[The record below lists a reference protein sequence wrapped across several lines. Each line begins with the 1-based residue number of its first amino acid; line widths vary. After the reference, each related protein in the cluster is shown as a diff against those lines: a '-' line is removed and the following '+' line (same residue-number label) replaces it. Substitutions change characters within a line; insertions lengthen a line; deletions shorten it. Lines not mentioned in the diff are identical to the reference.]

1 MSLCVGFEPCNQLTH
16 VSGSAA
22 YTTSLRVRSFLGHCD
37 RGMPRAPGCLF
48 FFLLSKI
55 DNTGMSLQDGMLKLM
70 QSLSTESQELKLD
83 VSSCGLTPDCIVRL
97 NAEVSIFNSIVE
109 LDLGGN
115 QLKQE
120 VWFTLLLFITSVPCL
135 CALLGK

>member
-1 MSLCVGFEPCNQLTH
+1 M
-16 VSGSAA
+16 
-22 YTTSLRVRSFLGHCD
+22 
-37 RGMPRAPGCLF
+37 GCLVPQVVPF
-48 FFLLSKI
+48 FSLNKI

-97 NAEVSIFNSIVE
+97 NAEVSVFNSIVE

-120 VWFTLLLFITSVPCL
+120 VCFTLLLFITSVPCCL
-135 CALLGK
+135 CVLLGK

>member
-1 MSLCVGFEPCNQLTH
+1 M
-16 VSGSAA
+16 AI
-22 YTTSLRVRSFLGHCD
+22 LRTLRDH
-37 RGMPRAPGCLF
+37 RMPRAPGCPF
-48 FFLLSKI
+48 FSLIKI
-55 DNTGMSLQDGMLKLM
+55 DNTVISLQDGMLKLM

-97 NAEVSIFNSIVE
+97 NAEISVFNSIVE

-120 VWFTLLLFITSVPCL
+120 VCLSFIHT
-135 CALLGK
+135 